1 MAFHDNVIILS
12 ANFIARKEV
21 RNNGT
26 NKDFYEGGEGKD
38 CGYPVYKGK
47 GRRLDRNYQR
57 IDEVKR

>member
-47 GRRLDRNYQR
+47 GLIVIIRGLM
-57 IDEVKR
+57 K